1 MNGGYTMI
9 DCKGI
14 DLLSDSAQTKA
25 GLYKSLQVAMMI
37 EKPIFAYGMYWG
49 TGKPITPIP
58 VFAIQLLDD
67 TIVCTSSTLQVWVNN
82 EDSVEIHNMIGA

>member
-1 MNGGYTMI
+1 MNGGYMMI
-9 DCKGI
+9 DCQGI
-14 DLLSDSAQTKA
+14 DLLSNSSQTKA
-25 GLYKSLQVAMMI
+25 GLYKALQVAMMI

-67 TIVCTSSTLQVWVNN
+67 TIVCTSSTLQVWVTD
-82 EDSVEIHNMIGA
+82 EDSVEVHNMIGA